1 MPLSRPPKDFD
12 RVDLTLVEVEP
23 ATLLRLAF
31 RAVATHVTFRTSAR
45 YRFDAPGGEFGVLY
59 AAFDLA
65 TVFCETVLRTTPQLT
80 PAGQEPL
87 VTHEELSRRR
97 VVQLAPMAGG
107 ESLRLVKLYDEG
119 LAAAQTD
126 NRIATDDDYATTRLW
141 ARSFWSHPIKADGI
155 VYLSRFMGARRS
167 VVLFDR
173 CRSRIRRGRV
183 LPLIRHPEF
192 PVLVEDFR
200 LAITRPRR
208 RKDPRRSSG
217 SLRG

>member
-12 RVDLTLVEVEP
+12 RVELALVEVEP

-31 RAVATHVTFRTSAR
+31 RAVATHVSFRTSAR
-45 YRFDAPGGEFGVLY
+45 YRFDAPASQFGVLY

-65 TVFCETVLRTTPQLT
+65 TAFSESVLRTTPQLM
-80 PAGQEPL
+80 PAGQEPVL
-87 VTHEELSRRR
+87 TYEELSRRR
-97 VVQLAPMAGG
+97 VVQLAPAAAG
-107 ESLRLVKLYDEG
+107 EPLRLIKLYDEG

-126 NRIATDDDYATTRLW
+126 NRISTDDDYATTRLW
-141 ARSFWSHPIKADGI
+141 AQSFWSHPINADGI
-155 VYLSRFMGARRS
+155 VYLSRFMGARKS

-183 LPLIRHPEF
+183 SPLIRHAAF
-192 PVLVEDFR
+192 AALVVDFR

-208 RKDPRRSSG
+208 RTA
-217 SLRG
+217 

>member
-1 MPLSRPPKDFD
+1 MPLSGPPNDFD
-12 RVDLTLVEVEP
+12 RVELALVEVEP
-23 ATLLRLAF
+23 AALLRLAF
-31 RAVATHVTFRTSAR
+31 RAVATHLPFRTSAR
-45 YRFDAPGGEFGVLY
+45 YRFDAPAGQFGVLY

-65 TVFCETVLRTTPQLT
+65 TAFSETVLRTAPQLA

-87 VTHEELSRRR
+87 LTYEELSKRR
-97 VVQLAPMAGG
+97 VVQLAPVAGG
-107 ESLRLVKLYDEG
+107 EPLRMIKLYDAG

-126 NRIATDDDYATTRLW
+126 NRIATDDDYGTTRLW
-141 ARSFWSHPIKADGI
+141 AQSFWSHPIKADGI

-183 LPLIRHPEF
+183 LPLMRHADF
-192 PVLVEDFR
+192 PALVADFR

-208 RKDPRRSSG
+208 RKT
-217 SLRG
+217 

>member
-1 MPLSRPPKDFD
+1 MPLSGPPKDFD
-12 RVDLTLVEVEP
+12 RVELALVEVEP

-31 RAVATHVTFRTSAR
+31 RAVATQIPFRTSAR
-45 YRFDAPGGEFGVLY
+45 YRFDAPAGQFGVLY

-65 TVFCETVLRTTPQLT
+65 TAFSETVLRTTPQLT

-87 VTHEELSRRR
+87 LTYEELSRRR
-97 VVQLAPMAGG
+97 VVQLAAVAGT
-107 ESLRLVKLYDEG
+107 EPLRLIKLYDEG

-141 ARSFWSHPIKADGI
+141 AQSLWSHPIKADGI
-155 VYLSRFMGARRS
+155 VYLSRFMGGRRS

-183 LPLIRHPEF
+183 LPLMSHAEF
-192 PVLVEDFR
+192 PALVEDFR

-208 RKDPRRSSG
+208 RKA
-217 SLRG
+217 